1 MPKESINYE
10 NTVIYKIVC
19 RDLSVEDVYV
29 GHTTNFAKRKN
40 QHKKNCHNDKSK
52 SYHLKIYETI
62 RQNGGWNNWDMIEI
76 EKFKC
81 NDANEATAR
90 ERFYYD
96 KLQPSMNTIK
106 PKKDN
111 FLRKCV
117 CGYETFRE
125 DNLVRHLKRKTTWCD
140 EVIVSKV
147 IENNSDEQMIIFYYK
162 MINTKKDFAIWIR
175 NMRRVNIQFIGIRD
189 SDTQMENRNN
199 QIE

>member
-1 MPKESINYE
+1 
-10 NTVIYKIVC
+10 
-19 RDLSVEDVYV
+19 
-29 GHTTNFAKRKN
+29 
-40 QHKKNCHNDKSK
+40 
-52 SYHLKIYETI
+52 
-62 RQNGGWNNWDMIEI
+62 MIEI

-189 SDTQMENRNN
+189 SDTQ
-199 QIE
+199 IE